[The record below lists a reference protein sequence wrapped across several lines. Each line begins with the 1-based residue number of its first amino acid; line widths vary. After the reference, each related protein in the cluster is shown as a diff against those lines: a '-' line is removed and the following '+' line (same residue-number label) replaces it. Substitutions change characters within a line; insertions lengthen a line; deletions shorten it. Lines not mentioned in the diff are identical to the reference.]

1 MPTVVRRHART
12 CSVRCR
18 VALHRARRRE
28 AAEQIPAELRKRDRW
43 VRRSPRKVPL
53 RVDGRGAAASTD
65 PSTWSSYEAAA
76 RSKVGVGLGFVLNG
90 DGVVCLDLDHCI
102 DERGQVAAWAQRI
115 LDACPPTFVEV
126 SPSGRGLHIWG
137 RGSLRGGRVIRDG
150 EVRVEAYATGRYI
163 AMGRRV
169 EGAPLVLGDLDGV
182 LSVL

>member
-1 MPTVVRRHART
+1 MA
-12 CSVRCR
+12 
-18 VALHRARRRE
+18 AHRARRRE
-28 AAEQIPAELRKRDRW
+28 AAEQIPAELRERDRW

-53 RVDGRGAAASTD
+53 RVDGRGAASSTD
-65 PSTWSSYEAAA
+65 PSTWSSYVAAA

-102 DERGQVAAWAQRI
+102 DERGQVAGWAQRI

-169 EGAPLVLGDLDGV
+169 EGVPLVLGDLDGV